1 MQIDFIDEK
10 LKQSISQSIF
20 WCGIYAWLVE
30 DKLTEFTDVCFLAN
44 ISVFIMANSHFGYYI
59 HGK

>member
-1 MQIDFIDEK
+1 MIDAKQK
-10 LKQSISQSIF
+10 LNFQSIF
-20 WCGIYAWLVE
+20 WCGIYGPLLE
-30 DKLTEFTDVCFLAN
+30 DKLTEFTDVCSLAN